1 MAKSILTITL
11 NPSVDKSTSV
21 QHIVPE
27 KKLRCEKP
35 IYQPGGG
42 GINVSRALK
51 RLGLDSTAL
60 FTSGGKTGSLLESLL
75 KLEDI
80 AIDPIRVNGET
91 RENFIVVDSATN
103 QQYRFGFPGEEF
115 ESNELEGI
123 SSSIEE
129 LTYTPDFVV
138 ISGSIPAGVPS
149 EFIRSLINTYKT
161 KGSKIIIDTSGD
173 ALRLALDEGVYLI
186 KPNAGELAALVGKE
200 ELGHSD
206 LDMAAQQLI
215 SEGKVTLIVV
225 SLGAQG
231 AILYSKTEKIQLPSP
246 VVKVRS
252 TVGAGDSMVAGMVSV
267 LAQQG
272 DLEHV
277 LQMGI
282 ACGSAT
288 TMAEG
293 TGLFA
298 KKDVDRLFSEI
309 KKR

>member
-1 MAKSILTITL
+1 M
-11 NPSVDKSTSV
+11 
-21 QHIVPE
+21 
-27 KKLRCEKP
+27 
-35 IYQPGGG
+35 
-42 GINVSRALK
+42 
-51 RLGLDSTAL
+51 
-60 FTSGGKTGSLLESLL
+60 
-75 KLEDI
+75 
-80 AIDPIRVNGET
+80 NGET

-103 QQYRFGFPGEEF
+103 QQYRFGFPGEQV
-115 ESNELEGI
+115 ESNELDGI
-123 SSSIEE
+123 RNSIEE
-129 LTYTPDFVV
+129 LPDIPDFVV
-138 ISGSIPAGVPS
+138 ISGSMPAGMPP
-149 EFIRSLINTYKT
+149 EFIRSLINNYKS
-161 KGSKIIIDTSGD
+161 KGSKILIDTSGD

-215 SEGKVTLIVV
+215 SEGKATLIVV

-267 LAQQG
+267 LAQEG

-288 TMAEG
+288 TMVQG
-293 TGLFA
+293 TGLFG

-309 KKR
+309 KRR

>member
-35 IYQPGGG
+35 VYEPGGG

-51 RLGLDSTAL
+51 RLGLASTAL
-60 FTSGGKTGSLLESLL
+60 FTSGGNTGSMLENLL

-80 AIDPIRVNGET
+80 AIDPIRVNGEA
-91 RENFIVVDSATN
+91 RENFIVVDSSTN
-103 QQYRFGFPGEEF
+103 QQYRFGFPGEQF
-115 ESNELEGI
+115 NAKELEETMAA
-123 SSSIEE
+123 IEE
-129 LTYTPDFVV
+129 LTYIPDFVV
-138 ISGSIPAGVPS
+138 ISGSMPAGVPP
-149 EFIRSLINTYKT
+149 EFTRSLINTYKS
-161 KGSKIIIDTSGD
+161 KGSQILVDTSGD
-173 ALRLALDEGVYLI
+173 ALKVALEEGVFLI

-215 SEGKVTLIVV
+215 SEGKATIIVV

-252 TVGAGDSMVAGMVSV
+252 TVGDFASQIRRAGLS
-267 LAQQG
+267 
-272 DLEHV
+272 
-277 LQMGI
+277 
-282 ACGSAT
+282 T
-288 TMAEG
+288 TAPA
-293 TGLFA
+293 A
-298 KKDVDRLFSEI
+298 KT
-309 KKR
+309 

>member
-1 MAKSILTITL
+1 M
-11 NPSVDKSTSV
+11 
-21 QHIVPE
+21 
-27 KKLRCEKP
+27 
-35 IYQPGGG
+35 
-42 GINVSRALK
+42 K
-51 RLGLDSTAL
+51 RLGLASTAL
-60 FTSGGKTGSLLESLL
+60 FTSGGKTGSLLENLL

-103 QQYRFGFPGEEF
+103 QQYRFGFPGEQV

-123 SSSIEE
+123 RTSIEE
-129 LTYTPDFVV
+129 LTYVPDFVV
-138 ISGSIPAGVPS
+138 ISGSMPAGMPP
-149 EFIRSLINTYKT
+149 EFTRSLINTYKT
-161 KGSKIIIDTSGD
+161 KGSKILIDTSGD

-215 SEGKVTLIVV
+215 SEGKATLIVV

-231 AILYSKTEKIQLPSP
+231 AILYSKTEKIQLHSP

-267 LAQQG
+267 LAQQS

-288 TMAEG
+288 SMVQG
-293 TGLFA
+293 TGLFG

-309 KKR
+309 KRR